1 MSTSFID
8 IKRREPQY
16 RENRTGD
23 FRDVEVR
30 PSLDEIRAQVSRCMN
45 CGVPFCHAYGCPLGN
60 MIPDANQA
68 VLEGRMKD
76 AYKIFSRTSP
86 FPEFTSRVCPALCES
101 ACCANLAS
109 GAVTI
114 KQIEYA
120 VIENAFEMGYVNE
133 NPPAFK
139 SGSRVAVIGSGPAG
153 LALADALNKM
163 GHEVAVFEKSAS
175 AGGLLRCG
183 IPDFKLEKW
192 VVQRRVEVLKKR
204 GVMFELGVEI
214 GRDISANYL
223 RRKFDALCV
232 CAGTQV
238 PRDLKIAGRELGGI
252 HFALE
257 FLGSQNRANS
267 GESSELEI
275 SAKDKNVLIIGGGDT
290 GSDCLGTAIRQGAKK
305 VVQIEIMPEPPAE
318 RHSSTP
324 WPMWEYKKRTSSSH
338 KEGGERLWSVM
349 SQAFEGVDGKVKSL
363 KASLCDWEFSKDGR
377 PLKPA
382 LREGSAFEIEA
393 DLVLISMGF
402 TGVKKEGLVSE
413 LGLELT
419 ERGMIKVGP
428 NFETSRQGVFACGDS
443 INGPS
448 LVVRAAASALD
459 AAKSIDKY
467 LKSKV

>member
-8 IKRREPQY
+8 IKRREAQY
-16 RENRTGD
+16 RENRVRD

-30 PSLDEIRAQVSRCMN
+30 PSLEEVKIQASRCMN

-60 MIPDANQA
+60 MIPDVHQA
-68 VLEGRMKD
+68 VLEGRMRD
-76 AYKIFSRTSP
+76 AYKIFNKTSP

-114 KQIEYA
+114 KQIEFA
-120 VIENAFEMGYVNE
+120 VIENAFEMGYVSE
-133 NPPAFK
+133 NPPAFR
-139 SGSRVAVIGSGPAG
+139 SGSRVAVVGSGPSG
-153 LALADALNKM
+153 LAIADALNKM
-163 GHEVAVFEKSAS
+163 GHEVVVFEKSLC
-175 AGGLLRCG
+175 AGGLLRYG

-192 VVQRRVEVLKKR
+192 VVERRIDVLRKR
-204 GVMFELGVEI
+204 GVMFELGVDI
-214 GRDISANYL
+214 GRDISADYL
-223 RRKFDALCV
+223 RRKFDALCI
-232 CAGTQV
+232 CIGTQT
-238 PRDLKIAGRELGGI
+238 PRDLKIPGRELGGI

-257 FLGSQNRANS
+257 FLVSQNRVNS
-267 GESSELEI
+267 GESQSLAI

-290 GSDCLGTAIRQGAKK
+290 GSDCLGTSIRQGAKK

-349 SQAFEGVDGKVKSL
+349 SQSFEGSDGKVKSL
-363 KASLCDWEFSKDGR
+363 KASLCDWEFSKEGR
-377 PLKPA
+377 PLKPT
-382 LREGSAFEIEA
+382 LRKDSEFKIDA

-402 TGVKKEGLVSE
+402 TGVKREGLVDE
-413 LGLELT
+413 LGLELS
-419 ERGMIKVGP
+419 ERGMLKVGAD
-428 NFETSRQGVFACGDS
+428 FMSSADGVFACGDS

-448 LVVRAAASALD
+448 LVVRAAANALD
-459 AAKSIDKY
+459 AARSVDKY
-467 LKSKV
+467 LRAKV